1 MEVTVGGMAQG
12 QNQGAKELLPKERF
26 PLLLIRLVGGGRG
39 EMYTLQANLELQN
52 FNYKIKKLF

>member
-39 EMYTLQANLELQN
+39 EMYTLQANLEL
-52 FNYKIKKLF
+52 

>member
-39 EMYTLQANLELQN
+39 GDVYIASKFRATE
-52 FNYKIKKLF
+52 F